1 MQPDYLVH
9 TPRLHNQNQVK
20 WGHIITI
27 ETNQAK
33 SIKPNY
39 LVNTPR
45 LHNQDQC
52 SILQVELGA
61 YHNNQDKYQSTSL
74 LKDESLPASCRFS
87 NPLQLPLPSSLRNPG
102 PPSESMRCK
111 KVKQLDKPTWSFENA
126 ANLRQFL
133 ASTKSLSLTKL
144 SDGSWSI

>member
-52 SILQVELGA
+52 SILSGGIGGI
-61 YHNNQDKYQSTSL
+61 S
-74 LKDESLPASCRFS
+74 
-87 NPLQLPLPSSLRNPG
+87 
-102 PPSESMRCK
+102 
-111 KVKQLDKPTWSFENA
+111 
-126 ANLRQFL
+126 
-133 ASTKSLSLTKL
+133 
-144 SDGSWSI
+144 